1 VRILLINHYA
11 GSVRHGMEYRP
22 YYLAREWVRM
32 GHAVRILAASR
43 SHVRSVQPEVAAKP
57 VSESIDQIEYV
68 WYPTPPYRGNGA
80 GRVLNMATFVSQVW
94 GRSHAISTEFRPDVV
109 IASSTYPM
117 DIWPAQRIA
126 KHAGARLVFEVHD
139 LWPLSP
145 MELGGMSR
153 WHPFIKLVRWAESYA
168 YRHADVVVS
177 MLPKAR
183 DYMQSRGMPP
193 SAFRY
198 IPNGIDPTEWTSSGA
213 LAPDIGAALEAV
225 RKRGRLLVAYTGAHG
240 LANALDVLLDAA
252 KLLKGTAE
260 VILVGDG
267 PERERLA
274 LRVKNERLE
283 NVTMLGP
290 IPKNSIPALLQAI
303 DVAYIGLQSQPL
315 FRFGISPNKL
325 MDYMM
330 SGRPVVMAIAA
341 GNDPVTQ
348 ANCGVTVPPDDPAA
362 IAAAVRE
369 LSCTS
374 AEARAQ
380 LGANGRRHVLE
391 RHSYDVLARRF
402 LQGFSVSSTAAYEQ
416 GN

>member
-1 VRILLINHYA
+1 
-11 GSVRHGMEYRP
+11 MEYRP

-32 GHAVRILAASR
+32 GHAVRILAASY
-43 SHVRSVQPEVAAKP
+43 SHVRSVQPQPAAEP
-57 VSESIDQIEYV
+57 LAESIDQIEYV

-80 GRVLNMATFVSQVW
+80 RRVLNMATFVSQLW
-94 GRSHAISTEFRPDVV
+94 RRSHAISAEFRPDVV

-126 KHAGARLVFEVHD
+126 KHARARLVFEVHD

-145 MELGGMSR
+145 IELGGMSR
-153 WHPFIKLVRWAESYA
+153 WHPFIGVVHWSETYA

-183 DYMQSRGMPP
+183 EYMQSRGMPA
-193 SAFRY
+193 SAFHY
-198 IPNGIDPTEWTSSGA
+198 IPNGIDPSEWTSSVA
-213 LAPDIGAALEAV
+213 LAPELAAALEAV
-225 RKRGRLLVAYTGAHG
+225 RQRGRLVVAYAGAHG

-252 KLLKGTAE
+252 NLLQATAE

-267 PERERLA
+267 PERERLT

-290 IPKNSIPALLQAI
+290 IPKRSMPALLQAI
-303 DVAYIGLQSQPL
+303 DVAYLGLQSQPL

-341 GNDPVTQ
+341 GNDPVTE
-348 ANCGVTVPPDDPAA
+348 AHCGVTVPPDDPSAVADA
-362 IAAAVRE
+362 IRE
-369 LSCTS
+369 LSRTS

-391 RHSYDVLARRF
+391 HHSYEVLARQF
-402 LQGFSVSSTAAYEQ
+402 LQECSLAGRATYEQ